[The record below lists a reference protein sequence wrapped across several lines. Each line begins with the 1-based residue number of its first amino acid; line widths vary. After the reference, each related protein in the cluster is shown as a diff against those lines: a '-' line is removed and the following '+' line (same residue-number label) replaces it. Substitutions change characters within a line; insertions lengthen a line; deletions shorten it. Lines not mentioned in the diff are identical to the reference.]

1 MTLRAAE
8 STAGVMSMR
17 RYVLLGCNHTGAS
30 LEEIGLARLP
40 EDELP
45 ALLRALKLRLGAQEL
60 VYLSTCHRTEWYL
73 AYDGELCPGRLTM
86 ALGMALEAETHGAA
100 ALPQVDR
107 CLMLHGGEVARHLFR
122 VASALDALM
131 LGESQV
137 LGQVKG
143 AFRTATDAGVAGPR
157 LTTLFTQAFRTAKR
171 VRTETMLSRRPVS
184 LVSLAERSLRARLE
198 ACPGPVAIVGAGE
211 MANQAL
217 ELVRKL
223 APERPVTL
231 FNRTRDRG
239 SSLAAQYAAT
249 YRPLGELG
257 DGGEFTAVI
266 AATSSELPVIT
277 PEVARRLAPALL
289 LDFGLPPNVSGE
301 CRAVDG
307 IELVDQEV
315 LRGEA
320 EANRSARAEELSKS
334 EQIVEEQLQ
343 ELSYEVM
350 EHELSPVARR
360 LVTTFRDLAR
370 VELARVAADS
380 GTVPADA
387 IEEAAER
394 LSQRLVRVPMRGL
407 REVAWHHSTDVLN
420 TFLDAVQQ

>member
-1 MTLRAAE
+1 
-8 STAGVMSMR
+8 
-17 RYVLLGCNHTGAS
+17 
-30 LEEIGLARLP
+30 
-40 EDELP
+40 
-45 ALLRALKLRLGAQEL
+45 
-60 VYLSTCHRTEWYL
+60 
-73 AYDGELCPGRLTM
+73 
-86 ALGMALEAETHGAA
+86 
-100 ALPQVDR
+100 
-107 CLMLHGGEVARHLFR
+107 
-122 VASALDALM
+122 M